1 MSYHVYITRA
11 AFWAENEGVQIDADE
26 WLQLVRTDPQLT
38 LDEKNGPCF
47 AVLTEARQQEQAW
60 LDWSEGNVY
69 ANYPNRTLQRKML
82 RVAKRLGAR
91 LQGEDG
97 EAYTTIGDFPA
108 SVRLPDRASKV
119 QGGMSRYRRQA
130 IIWAVITYGTIAA
143 VIIAANVFDF
153 W

>member
-11 AFWAENEGVQIDADE
+11 AFWAENEGVQIGADE
-26 WLQLVRTDPQLT
+26 WLQLVRTDPQLN

-47 AVLTEARQQEQAW
+47 AVLAEARQQEHAW

-82 RVAKRLGAR
+82 QVAKRLGAG

-97 EAYTTIGDFPA
+97 ETYTTIGDFPA
-108 SVRLPDRASKV
+108 SVRLPDPASKAKEGV
-119 QGGMSRYRRQA
+119 PLYRRQA
-130 IIWAVITYGTIAA
+130 ILWAVVTYGTIAA
-143 VIIAANVFDF
+143 VIIGANVFDF